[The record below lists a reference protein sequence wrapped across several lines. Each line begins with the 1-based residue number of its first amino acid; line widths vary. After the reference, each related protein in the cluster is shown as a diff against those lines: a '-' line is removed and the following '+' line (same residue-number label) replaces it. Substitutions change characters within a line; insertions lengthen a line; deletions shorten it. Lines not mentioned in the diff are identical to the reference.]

1 MKTFGNRVF
10 LLILIPTVLIFLL
23 ITFTGL
29 YYFNTVLKEQA
40 ISKKQ
45 LELEL
50 TTRSVDDWLIS
61 RISDLVLLSRARILS
76 ENDMSEIKKV
86 LIDEQHRLSF
96 LYEKFWII
104 TPQGDYWNTENET
117 GNMAGHKI
125 LNSFIIRDRYLSY
138 IIPDNDDSIIG
149 NSIILAVPIYQA
161 DILRQ
166 VLCVTVPFQWF
177 SRVIFNFTSS
187 FFDEILVVDP
197 SGTIISHKNNELIG
211 KKESDIF
218 HRVFS
223 VYTELETS
231 HVFISSLKNN
241 WKLVGIVEN
250 ESLFLQISKT
260 NQFAIAIIAGSLLV
274 IALVSFAITRV
285 AVNPIRILTEGV
297 KRVMRGDYGQKILIN
312 STNEINILAN
322 TFNQMIQK
330 LINTRTDDRFIFL
343 GHISARMAHEIR
355 KPMNIIQLI
364 TESIRKRGVFR
375 EEDYHA
381 IVKEIDNADRFVR
394 EIYEFVKP
402 EDLSLSLYSFRK
414 LILTV
419 IQKFELKLANKNIKI
434 YTELQKNIPDFYI
447 DIFRMEQVLSN
458 LLNNSIQAVKKDG
471 RIDIYLNQSENSNET
486 ILKISDSGPGIP
498 EDIIDKIFDPYFSTK
513 DEGIGIGLSICYRI
527 LMSHGARIE
536 AFNQEKR
543 GLLIQITFSNIG

>member
-1 MKTFGNRVF
+1 MKTFRSRVF
-10 LLILIPTVLIFLL
+10 ILILIPTVLIFLL

-104 TPQGDYWNTENET
+104 MPQGDYWNTDNET

-177 SRVIFNFTSS
+177 SRVILNFTSS

-197 SGTIISHKNNELIG
+197 SGTIISHKNSELIG
-211 KKESDIF
+211 KRESDIF

-223 VYTELETS
+223 VYTELEKS
-231 HVFISSLKNN
+231 HVFISTLKNN
-241 WKLVGIVEN
+241 WKLVGIINKEN
-250 ESLFLQISKT
+250 LLHQITKT
-260 NQFAIAIIAGSLLV
+260 IQFAMGLIFGSLLV
-274 IALVSFAITRV
+274 IALVTFAITRIV
-285 AVNPIRILTEGV
+285 ANPIRILTEGV
-297 KRVMRGDYGQKILIN
+297 KRVMRGDYGQKIVIN
-312 STNEINILAN
+312 STNEINTLAN
-322 TFNQMIQK
+322 TFNKMNQQ
-330 LINTRTDDRFIFL
+330 LIKSRTDDRFTFL

-364 TESIRKRGVFR
+364 AEAVRKRGEFR

-381 IVKEIDNADRFVR
+381 IVQEIQNADRFVR

-402 EDLSLSLYSFRK
+402 EDLSLSLYSLRK

-419 IQKFELKLANKNIKI
+419 IQKFELKLVNKNIQI
-434 YTELQKNIPDFYI
+434 ITELQQNTPEFYI

-458 LLNNSIQAVKKDG
+458 LINNSIQAIKENG
-471 RIDIYLNQSENSNET
+471 RIDVFLNQSENSNKT
-486 ILKISDSGPGIP
+486 ILEISDSGPGIS

-513 DEGIGIGLSICYRI
+513 DDGIGIGLSISYRI
-527 LMSHGARIE
+527 LMSHGAKIE
-536 AFNQEKR
+536 AFNQEKG
-543 GLLIQITFSNIG
+543 GLLIQITFLNIG